1 MSRKRSEEHYFSGF
15 SLFLLP
21 HIDRDLL
28 LPPAAD
34 RSPLVSSGIGGASG
48 FLSFFSDFSLAAV
61 SSEGAMLVFVS
72 SMYFAL

>member
-1 MSRKRSEEHYFSGF
+1 MLEEHYFSGF

-48 FLSFFSDFSLAAV
+48 LDLSFLSDLSFAAEV
-61 SSEGAMLVFVS
+61 SSEEAMLIFVS
-72 SMYFAL
+72 SIYLAL